1 MKDRLVSD
9 CIQILRLLLDGP
21 TNVNSIIKE
30 TGLYKNNVFEANK
43 TLKDAELITK
53 NPKGKQ
59 TFILK
64 LTELGIEVARLM
76 NSITEF
82 NKSYLELASFIKAN
96 FQFEERDKKGL
107 RKMLLAINW
116 TKKEIKHYS
125 RIAEGARTCKQFSLN
140 LFSEALIARYCSL
153 FIQFRPNDKAI
164 RILIKVIADALSE
177 QLIVRLKG
185 FVIDWPLPTIPGS
198 GDLPYGNQ
206 IFSEFQPSLLEY
218 IEDGDLYPFGLADNK
233 TVEIR
238 NICKSLLH
246 VMAPPKEYVQESL
259 EQLNSED
266 NPVNVPITS
275 LYDEYLQSS

>member
-140 LFSEALIARYCSL
+140 LFSEA
-153 FIQFRPNDKAI
+153 
-164 RILIKVIADALSE
+164 
-177 QLIVRLKG
+177 
-185 FVIDWPLPTIPGS
+185 
-198 GDLPYGNQ
+198 
-206 IFSEFQPSLLEY
+206 
-218 IEDGDLYPFGLADNK
+218 FGLADNK